1 MSVPRRKSKLVIHDK
16 DVDLTVYSKE
26 IIDTINEIAPNKS
39 PKVFK
44 NYFST
49 LELTRAESIQIGQ
62 KLSKIPGLKD
72 YGVTITTFRL
82 FEGKLYE
89 SETSNRLVNKKKK
102 ITSVTKSNNTT
113 KGGLL

>member
-1 MSVPRRKSKLVIHDK
+1 MSVPRRKSKLVIHDN

-26 IIDTINEIAPNKS
+26 IIDTINEIAPNKN

-49 LELTRAESIQIGQ
+49 SELTRAESIQIGQ

-82 FEGKLYE
+82 LKASSMRVKLQ
-89 SETSNRLVNKKKK
+89 T
-102 ITSVTKSNNTT
+102 
-113 KGGLL
+113 GLLIRKRR

>member
-1 MSVPRRKSKLVIHDK
+1 MSVPRRKSKLAIHNDE
-16 DVDLTVYSKE
+16 VDLTVYSKE
-26 IIDTINEIAPNKS
+26 IIEAVNEIVPGKN

-44 NYFST
+44 TYYST
-49 LELTRAESIQIGQ
+49 DELNQSEAVKVGQ
-62 KLSKIPGLKD
+62 RISKIPGLKD

-102 ITSVTKSNNTT
+102 ITSVTESNNTT
-113 KGGLL
+113 KGGHL